1 MENKLVSPTLE
12 RNYRKRYL
20 QSSPD
25 RSLPKN
31 SSFLSHNPGNKS
43 LTPSTYLSRFE
54 KDLIKACRETN
65 SEITKIENK
74 ADFFMTE
81 LDDRI
86 DFLKSN
92 PGLPKLPADY
102 TPKRVRPETPK
113 KTDLTPPPKLSLLN
127 RSPRLEERP
136 SSIESLMKTSKDLS
150 RKLREETLMKLQK
163 SLGAIKSPCIEDLF
177 VQITR
182 NEHSFMTYKNLRH
195 HPDSDHFA
203 VFNQVCSN
211 GRTPPIP
218 ILSKMQNHSLILNR
232 YRISE
237 AIAHALGDAF
247 AVMPFLKKLHLDEN
261 SISDKGGSL
270 ILKGLTSQKALDSLY
285 YSNNEIG
292 PKFILECR
300 ELVRGAPLIEV
311 NFRGCKVVGNALIN
325 IFAALRQCK
334 TLKKLNLSEIG
345 LNNAFMEKFC
355 RYIKKSTVHELDLSW
370 NQISQESSLR
380 FFKTLKFNTRLT
392 MIDYS
397 WNNLGSEE
405 GDACFILNQAVMKHP
420 SLMHLNLS
428 FTQLSDNNFISLSP
442 GLQMSKTL
450 VCVHFTGN
458 NLSQKKI
465 NTMMIQL
472 IAYKRVGFISDSAN
486 RVVHPKEGVELVKDN
501 GSATLHNI
509 KFRDRTGKSL
519 YFHRDNLA
527 NIGNSS
533 KYHDRLDGRDHRE
546 IIFSRYFGESNVKEM
561 KNWAVSE
568 HCWICERW
576 IPYTIKIHSP
586 SLEKVCEVNEF
597 SWFHQSSFPIKLKC
611 SFNLW
616 EDLPFLNTDLQKY
629 EFTCIFPP
637 GIHRFWIIT
646 NNSEVNTSKN
656 FSRKTWEGFRV
667 NEVNIPIRN
676 YDLEP
681 VEEVKDVVQNA
692 FDKNKSVFKN
702 FVEDTEVTRKIM
714 FDNDKKHLK
723 LNRIIK
729 DENALNQV
737 NAVLLKNFEVIK
749 EIFDATSAS
758 SSYPN
763 IGWLDFSSFCDR
775 CQLLDNK
782 FLNRAAVDRAF
793 IAVNVDFDDL
803 DDNPQQEL
811 CRYEFLEIIVRLA
824 MCKYQDLP
832 LTQAEMTQKM
842 IEEHIFKY
850 ADPSLAIK
858 FRREKLY
865 TNEVNNI
872 LEANLSNCQE
882 LFKKYKERAGRWIS
896 LEGYKTMAKKSAL
909 NLKDEVV
916 VKVYAF
922 SKMSIL
928 DEMSSADAYDRMVF
942 VEFLESLGR
951 LSNALYGESEIGLHE
966 MMDKTLDSI
975 FAKNGLKKKV
985 YEEEKDSSS
994 DSLE

>member
-1 MENKLVSPTLE
+1 MEIKLVSPILE

-25 RSLPKN
+25 RVPPKN
-31 SSFLSHNPGNKS
+31 PRTSHTPGTKSITPTHFLSK
-43 LTPSTYLSRFE
+43 FE
-54 KDLIKACRETN
+54 KDIIKVCKEAN
-65 SEITKIENK
+65 SEISKVQAK
-74 ADFFMTE
+74 AEFFMTE
-81 LDDRI
+81 LEDRM
-86 DFLKSN
+86 DYLKSN

-102 TPKRVRPETPK
+102 TPKRTRPETPK
-113 KTDLTPPPKLSLLN
+113 KAELTPPPKLSFLN
-127 RSPRLEERP
+127 RTPKVQERQ
-136 SSIESLMKTSKDLS
+136 SSMESLMKTSNDLS
-150 RKLREETLMKLQK
+150 TQMREETIMKLQK
-163 SLGAIKSPCIEDLF
+163 SLGAIKTPCIEDLF

-182 NEHSFMTYKNLRH
+182 NEHSFQTYKNLRH
-195 HPDSDHFA
+195 HPDYDHFS

-211 GRTPPIP
+211 ERTPPIP
-218 ILSKMQNHSLILNR
+218 VLSKMQNHSLILNR
-232 YRISE
+232 YRINE
-237 AIAHALGDAF
+237 TLATALGDAF
-247 AVMPFLKKLHLDEN
+247 TVMPFLKKLHLDEN
-261 SISDKGGSL
+261 AITDLGGSL
-270 ILKGLTSQKALDSLY
+270 LLKGLSSQKTIDSFY
-285 YSNNEIG
+285 YTSNEIG
-292 PKFILECR
+292 PKFIVECR
-300 ELVRGAPLIEV
+300 EFVRCSPLTEL
-311 NFRGCKVVGNALIN
+311 NFRGCKVVGNSLIN
-325 IFAALRQCK
+325 IFAALRHCR
-334 TLKKLNLSEIG
+334 TLKKLNLSELG
-345 LNNAFMEKFC
+345 LSNALMEKFC
-355 RYIKKSTVHELDLSW
+355 RYIKKSSVMELDLSW

-380 FFKTLKFNTRLT
+380 FFKTLKFNQKLT

-405 GDACFILNQAVMKHP
+405 GDVCFILNQAVMKHP
-420 SLMHLNLS
+420 NLMHLNLS
-428 FTQLSDNNFISLSP
+428 YTQMSDNNFMSLTP

-472 IAYKRVGFISDSAN
+472 IAYKRCGFISDSAN
-486 RVVHPKEGVELVKDN
+486 RTLHPKEGVQLLSGAN
-501 GSATLHNI
+501 GQTLHNI
-509 KFRDRTGKSL
+509 KFRDRTGRSL

-527 NIGNSS
+527 NIGNSG
-533 KYHDRLDGRDHRE
+533 KYHDRLDGRDHRAV
-546 IIFSRYFGESNVKEM
+546 IFSRYFGESNVKEM

-576 IPYTIKIHSP
+576 IPYTLKITSP
-586 SLEKVCEVNEF
+586 SLEKVCEASEF
-597 SWFHQSSFPIKLKC
+597 SWYHQSSYPVKLKC

-637 GIHRFWIIT
+637 GLHRFWVVT
-646 NNSEVNTSKN
+646 SNTEANVSKN
-656 FSRKTWEGFRV
+656 YSRKSWEGYKV
-667 NEVNIPIRN
+667 NEINIPIRN

-681 VEEVKDVVQNA
+681 VEEIKDVVQNA

-723 LNRIIK
+723 LTRIIK
-729 DENALNQV
+729 DENALAQV
-737 NAVLLKNFEVIK
+737 NNVLLKNFEVIK

-763 IGWLDFSSFCDR
+763 IGWLDFSNFCDR
-775 CQLLDNK
+775 CQILDNK
-782 FLNRAAVDRAF
+782 FLNRAAIDRAF

-832 LTQAEMTQKM
+832 LSQAEMAQKM
-842 IEEHIFKY
+842 IEDHIFKY
-850 ADPSLAIK
+850 ADPSSAIK

-865 TNEVNNI
+865 TNEVNNV
-872 LEANLSNCQE
+872 LEANLANCQE
-882 LFKKYKERAGRWIS
+882 LFKRYKERAGRWIS
-896 LEGYKTMAKKSAL
+896 LEGYKSMVKRSGI
-909 NLKDEVV
+909 NIKDEVV
-916 VKVYAF
+916 VKVFAF

-928 DEMSSADAYDRMVF
+928 DEMAGADSYDRMVF
-942 VEFLESLGR
+942 VEFLESIGR
-951 LSNALYGESEIGLHE
+951 LSNALFVDNEMPLNE
-966 MMDKTLDSI
+966 MMEKTLDLI
-975 FAKNGLKKKV
+975 FAKNGLKRKV

-994 DSLE
+994 DDLE